1 MSDLRDED
9 LDLREAFSA
18 TAGELDPLARERL
31 LSRAQELGDQA
42 VVQEALDLSAPS
54 LDDLARRR
62 LLAHAHR
69 IAAGQGPARASLAER
84 PTWRRRTRL
93 WSLAAAAA
101 AMLVAG
107 ARWWGDAGSDLPKAV
122 VIAEAS
128 TNHTAI
134 QQVVP
139 VSAPASVDESMSA
152 DLPDFG
158 EGSTGDQ
165 GPWEGFYVESD
176 EQVATDLAGQL
187 DSLHGMEASPLDD
200 PTSEW
205 L

>member
-1 MSDLRDED
+1 MSDLRDD
-9 LDLREAFSA
+9 DSDLREAFLASA
-18 TAGELDPLARERL
+18 GALDPLARERL
-31 LSRAQELGDQA
+31 LGHAQELGDQA
-42 VVQEALDLSAPS
+42 VVEEKWDLSAAG

-69 IAAGQGPARASLAER
+69 TASGQGPARVSPAGR
-84 PTWRRRTRL
+84 PTWRRRTL
-93 WSLAAAAA
+93 QWSLAAAAA
-101 AMLVAG
+101 ATLVAG
-107 ARWWGDAGSDLPKAV
+107 VRWWGDAGSDLPRAV
-122 VIAEAS
+122 VTAEVA
-128 TNHTAI
+128 THHIAI

-139 VSAPASVDESMSA
+139 VTAPTSVEESMTA
-152 DLPDFG
+152 DLPDFD

-165 GPWEGFYVESD
+165 GPWEGLYVESD

-187 DSLHGMEASPLDD
+187 DSLHGMEASPLDE